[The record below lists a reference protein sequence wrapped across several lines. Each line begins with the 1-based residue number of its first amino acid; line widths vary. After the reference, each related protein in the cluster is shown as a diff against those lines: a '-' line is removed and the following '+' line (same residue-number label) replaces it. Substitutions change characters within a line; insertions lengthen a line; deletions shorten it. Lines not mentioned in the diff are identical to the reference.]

1 MASYLGPLGGL
12 VPVRCASSLQT
23 STARPVSLRTTLGGR
38 RMAQVGRRAHRSW
51 DVGLSAASTPSDLAP
66 VQAFVD
72 GEHGVGPWW
81 WIDAWSQV
89 TNLLPPGAA
98 ALEPPWNNTVIGPP
112 VSLPDG
118 SRAGRSLQFINPATV
133 SYMRDLDGAILRIP
147 CAPAL
152 PVTVAA
158 WLNTPGAVL
167 VVAVTDAAGTQLTA
181 PQVAHTALG
190 WARDKVTFTPP
201 ATAAGLSIRVLGGGS
216 FAHPT
221 VTWTPTLMAYH
232 AGQGAPQVIVTEFS
246 QDVTLATT
254 KPGRQMAEG
263 SYTVTEV
270 G

>member
-12 VPVRCASSLQT
+12 VPVRCASSLRT

-51 DVGLSAASTPSDLAP
+51 DVGLSAASSPSDLAP

-112 VSLPDG
+112 VSLPDE
-118 SRAGRSLQFINPATV
+118 SRAGRSLTLVDPATI
-133 SYMRDLDGAILRIP
+133 SYMRDIDGSILRLP
-147 CAPAL
+147 CVPGVPMTASAWMDAPGATMTLALTNASGL
-152 PVTVAA
+152 PVGAATVAHS
-158 WLNTPGAVL
+158 
-167 VVAVTDAAGTQLTA
+167 VT
-181 PQVAHTALG
+181 G
-190 WARDKVTFTPP
+190 WARDSATITPP
-201 ATAAGLSIRVLGGGS
+201 PGATQASLQFKGSGSI
-216 FAHPT
+216 AHPAA
-221 VTWTPTLMAYH
+221 TWTGDAMAYH
-232 AGQGAPQVIVTEFS
+232 AGQGAPRVIVSEFN
-246 QDVTLATT
+246 QDVTLATGT
-254 KPGRQMAEG
+254 PGRQMA
-263 SYTVTEV
+263 SAAYIVTEV